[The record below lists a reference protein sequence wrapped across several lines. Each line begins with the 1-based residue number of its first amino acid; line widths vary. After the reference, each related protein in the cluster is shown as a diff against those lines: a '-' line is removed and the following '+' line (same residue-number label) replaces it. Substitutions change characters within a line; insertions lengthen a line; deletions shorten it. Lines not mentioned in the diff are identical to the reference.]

1 MFKSKEKREIERKI
15 RIRKSKTVVQSYI
28 HKLEHLQKR
37 VFSHGKEYAKLGEQR
52 MVRNQAS
59 KYLALE
65 SRIHSAKKLILLM
78 EEAEIQREL
87 VNVSG
92 SFIQFSKDIVNSIA
106 DAPKVEDMTKAHL
119 KFEEAM
125 TKVEGIEEALN
136 AVLDASSEGILS
148 GEAFGEEK
156 IEEVA
161 KLLEGEAG
169 AEESEMGSKKDTE
182 LDEEI
187 EKKMKNIEDMMKK

>member
-15 RIRKSKTVVQSYI
+15 RIRKSKTVVQNYA
-28 HKLEHLQKR
+28 HKLEHLQKK
-37 VFSHGKEYAKLGEQR
+37 VFNHGKQYAKLGEKG
-52 MVRNQAS
+52 MVKSQAS

-65 SRIHSAKKLILLM
+65 GRIHQAKKLLLLM
-78 EEAEIQREL
+78 EEAEIRREL

-106 DAPKVEDMTKAHL
+106 DAPKVDDMAKAHL
-119 KFEEAM
+119 KFEKAM

-136 AVLDASSEGILS
+136 TVLDASSEGILS

-169 AEESEMGSKKDTE
+169 AEESELDRG

-187 EKKMKNIEDMMKK
+187 DKKMKNIEDMMKK

>member
-1 MFKSKEKREIERKI
+1 MFKSKEKMDIERKI
-15 RIRKSKTVVQSYI
+15 RIRKSKTVIQNYI
-28 HKLEHLQKR
+28 SKLDRLQKR
-37 VFSHGKEYAKLGEQR
+37 VFSHGKEYAKLGERQ
-52 MVRNQAS
+52 MVKNQAS

-65 SRIHSAKKLILLM
+65 SRIHQAKKLLLLM

-106 DAPKVEDMTKAHL
+106 DAPKVDDIAKVHV

-136 AVLDASSEGILS
+136 TVLDASSEGILS
-148 GEAFGEEK
+148 GEAFSEDK

-169 AEESEMGSKKDTE
+169 AEESEIDSE

-187 EKKMKNIEDMMKK
+187 EKKMKNIEEMMKK

>member
-1 MFKSKEKREIERKI
+1 MFKSKEKKEIERKI

-28 HKLEHLQKR
+28 SKIEILQKR
-37 VFSHGKEYAKLGEQR
+37 VFSQGKDYAKLGENK
-52 MVRNQAS
+52 MVRSQAS

-65 SRIHSAKKLILLM
+65 SRIRQAKKLLLLM

-106 DAPKVEDMTKAHL
+106 EAPKVGDLTKVQVR
-119 KFEEAM
+119 FEEAM

-136 AVLDASSEGILS
+136 TVIDASSEGILT
-148 GEAFGEEK
+148 GEAFSEEK
-156 IEEVA
+156 INEIA
-161 KLLEGEAG
+161 NLLEGEPG
-169 AEESEMGSKKDTE
+169 LEEKEKDSE
-182 LDEEI
+182 LDKEI
-187 EKKMKNIEDMMKK
+187 EKKMKNIEEMMKK

>member
-1 MFKSKEKREIERKI
+1 MFKSKEKKEIERKV

-28 HKLEHLQKR
+28 AKLEHLQKR
-37 VFSHGKEYAKLGEQR
+37 VFGQGKEYAKLGDDK
-52 MVRNQAS
+52 MVKNQAS

-65 SRIHSAKKLILLM
+65 SRIVQAKKLLLLM

-92 SFIQFSKDIVNSIA
+92 SFIQFSRDIVNSIA
-106 DAPKVEDMTKAHL
+106 EAPKIGDLTNVQVR
-119 KFEEAM
+119 FEEAM

-136 AVLDASSEGILS
+136 TVLDASSEGILS
-148 GEAFGEEK
+148 GEAFGDEK
-156 IEEVA
+156 IDEVA

-169 AEESEMGSKKDTE
+169 AEESETSSEQDTE

-187 EKKMKNIEDMMKK
+187 EKKMKDIEETMKT